1 MAQVLLKNGVAPS
14 SPSAGYVSVYGK
26 AADKLLY
33 YKDEAGVE
41 HKVNTSKM
49 NFVNYSTAAQV
60 VAAGAA
66 RAYIAGSNI
75 AISAGDLQVGT
86 MFRWTL
92 NMSKGAAGST
102 AMSFDIA
109 FGTAGTTADTARVSM
124 ALPATGSAVA
134 DEGNV
139 TITGIHRG
147 PVGASGVAVATLLM
161 SHNLAAT
168 GLAGIP
174 SVSVVTVSSAFDV
187 TTPTNIGL
195 CFTTGNQEIT
205 FQVVTAEIW
214 NA

>member
-1 MAQVLLKNGVAPS
+1 MAQVLLKNGISPS
-14 SPSAGYVSVYGK
+14 SPSAGYVSIYGK

-33 YKDEAGVE
+33 YKDEVGVE

-60 VAAGAA
+60 VEAGSA
-66 RAYIAGSNI
+66 RAYVAGSNI
-75 AISAGDLQVGT
+75 AIAAGDLQVGT

-92 NMSKGAAGST
+92 NMSKGSAGST
-102 AMSFDIA
+102 ATTFDIA

-139 TITGIHRG
+139 IITGIHRG
-147 PVGASGVAVATLLM
+147 PVGASGVAVATLSM

-168 GLAGIP
+168 GLAGVP
-174 SVSVVTVSSAFDV
+174 SVNVVTVSSGFDV

-195 CFTTGNQEIT
+195 CFTTGNQKIT